1 MKFVKVTKSCSRSK
15 RAPGFFRVVGWL
27 FLAVLCAASG
37 LLAGCKTTEEPD
49 NEAMTPWNKPKN
61 WETGLPS
68 GMWER
73 R

>member
-1 MKFVKVTKSCSRSK
+1 VKVTKSCSRTPP
-15 RAPGFFRVVGWL
+15 ARVCARLAGWL
-27 FLAVLCAASG
+27 LLASFCAASA
-37 LLAGCKTTEEPD
+37 LLAGCKSTPEPE